1 MYIYL
6 QNTDKMEQY
15 FTLITGSSSGIG
27 KSFAF
32 ECAQRGRNLILVAL
46 PGPEL
51 DHTVSEIKSR
61 FNVEVRYLA
70 IDLTGLDAPSKV
82 YEWCVNQNVKINFLI
97 NNAGI
102 AGSTSFEQSDPE
114 YSDVR
119 IMLNVRALALLTR
132 YFIPLLKQCPDSK
145 ILNTGSLSGYFPVPY
160 KSIYSA
166 TKAFVLSFSKSLAK
180 ELESS
185 GIQVSVVCPN
195 GVESNPLAATR
206 IKSHG
211 FFGKLTTIDSDKL
224 ARLTLDKTEKGKMV
238 YVPLFINRLLL
249 VLSRIIPVR
258 LRYNL
263 LEKEFRNELNY

>member
-1 MYIYL
+1 LYIYP
-6 QNTDKMEQY
+6 QNPNNMEEC
-15 FTLITGSSSGIG
+15 FTLITGGSTGIG

-32 ECAQRGRNLILVAL
+32 ECAQRNRNLILVAL

-51 DHTVSEIKSR
+51 DHTVSEIKSG
-61 FNVEVRYLA
+61 FNVEVRHLA
-70 IDLTGLDAPSKV
+70 IDLTGLDAPCKV
-82 YEWCVNQNVKINFLI
+82 YEWCVNQNVKVDFLI

-102 AGSTSFEQSDPE
+102 AGSASFEQSDPE

-145 ILNTGSLSGYFPVPY
+145 ILNIGSLSGYYPVPY

-166 TKAFVLSFSKSLAK
+166 SKAFVLSFSKSLAK

-195 GVESNPLAATR
+195 GVDSNPLAATR

-211 FFGKLTTIDSDKL
+211 LLGKLTTIDSDKL
-224 ARLTLDKTEKGKMV
+224 AKLTLDKTEKGKMV

-249 VLSRIIPVR
+249 LLSKIIPVR
-258 LRYNL
+258 LMNNL
-263 LEKEFRNELNY
+263 LEKEFRNELKY